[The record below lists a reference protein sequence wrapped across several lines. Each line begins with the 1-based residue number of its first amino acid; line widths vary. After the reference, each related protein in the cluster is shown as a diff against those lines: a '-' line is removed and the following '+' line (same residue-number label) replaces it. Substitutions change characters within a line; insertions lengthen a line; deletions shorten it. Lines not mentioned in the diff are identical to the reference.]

1 MLLAALALL
10 SSPPDGHVVP
20 PELLRTLRTYVTEA
34 GSGAGDERYAL
45 KLVDLNADGRRE
57 ALILLSGSS
66 WCGTGGCRL
75 LILTPT
81 RGGWRFVTKTTIT
94 RAPVRLLPSRHH
106 GWKDLVVRVGG
117 GGLETGNA
125 LLRFD
130 GHRYPSN
137 PSMVPT
143 VSMTRTP
150 GTLLI
155 GENNPGRPL
164 FR

>member
-10 SSPPDGHVVP
+10 SSPPDGDVAP
-20 PELLRTLRTYVTEA
+20 PELLQTLRAFATEEA
-34 GSGAGDERYAL
+34 PRDERYAL
-45 KLVDLNADGRRE
+45 KLVDLNADGRKE
-57 ALILLSGSS
+57 ALVLLWGSG

-81 RGGWRFVTKTTIT
+81 RGGWRFVTRTTIT
-94 RAPVRLLPSRHH
+94 RTPVRLLPSRHH

-143 VSMTRTP
+143 VSMTRPP

-155 GENNPGRPL
+155 GESNPGRPL

>member
-1 MLLAALALL
+1 MLLAAIALSL
-10 SSPPDGHVVP
+10 PGGDVAPPG
-20 PELLRTLRTYVTEA
+20 LLQTLRTYVTET
-34 GSGAGDERYAL
+34 GPGAGDEHYAL
-45 KLVDLNADGRRE
+45 KLVDLNDDGRKE
-57 ALILLSGSS
+57 ALVLLSGSY

-75 LILTPT
+75 LILAPT

-94 RAPVRLLPSRHH
+94 REPVRLLPSRHH
-106 GWKDLVVRVGG
+106 GWNDLVVRVGG
-117 GGLETGNA
+117 GGLATGNA

-143 VSMTRTP
+143 VSLTRPP
-150 GTLLI
+150 GKLVI
-155 GENNPGRPL
+155 GESNPGRPL